1 MKINVLKNLF
11 AADLLLVGSYGLL
24 LPLFA
29 LFLTERLPDASIQ
42 AISASA
48 ALWLFSYAMFD
59 WIFAAYLQ
67 HGNPTD
73 RARGG
78 LVAGSIFTA
87 LVPLF
92 YIYAKDMT
100 LIYAAQIC
108 LGVGLG
114 MGKSS
119 WSHIMRHITEEKHRR
134 TVRKMRQFSNVMIMA
149 AAAAL
154 GGLVAA
160 QFGFDRLLWMM
171 FLLGVSATGVSAFAV
186 FAVKE

>member
-1 MKINVLKNLF
+1 MKLNVLKNLF

-24 LPLFA
+24 LPVFA

-42 AISASA
+42 AVSASA
-48 ALWLFSYAMFD
+48 ALWLFCYALFD

-67 HGNPTD
+67 HGEPTD
-73 RARGG
+73 RARAG
-78 LVAGSIFTA
+78 LVAGSVLAA

-92 YIYAKDMT
+92 YIYATDMT
-100 LIYAAQIC
+100 LIYAGQIF

-114 MGKSS
+114 LGKTS
-119 WSHIMRHITEEKHRR
+119 WSHLMRRITEEKHRR

-154 GGLVAA
+154 GGIVAS

-171 FLLGVSATGVSAFAV
+171 FLLGICATGIGAFAA